1 MLDAQRAWNT
11 AIVWACLLSLQDCFV
26 HWRGAARLGLK
37 QDPFSAEPRA
47 GAGSQE
53 FSAWPRILCRILKC
67 SVTLGMLGMSRL
79 RGKGQSQERG
89 REQGAGMG
97 QDRASSQIVIWI
109 RDLISKTVAELPGQG
124 VALRVRG
131 RNQGA
136 S

>member
-1 MLDAQRAWNT
+1 
-11 AIVWACLLSLQDCFV
+11 
-26 HWRGAARLGLK
+26 
-37 QDPFSAEPRA
+37 
-47 GAGSQE
+47 
-53 FSAWPRILCRILKC
+53 
-67 SVTLGMLGMSRL
+67 MLGMSRL
-79 RGKGQSQERG
+79 RGKGQSQEMG